1 MNGNDFM
8 SWVLRSPFH
17 GMLSKSMMLTTVT
30 GCKTGKRYTTPV
42 EYYDQG
48 GYLWVITSR
57 DRKWWRNIRGGAE
70 VGLLLKR
77 KSVTAFA
84 ETILDEA
91 EVEAQLREYVQRMP
105 VSARAIGLL
114 EKNVPNEDSIKRVAK
129 DRLFVRLALR

>member
-1 MNGNDFM
+1 LGLALAVAWNVEQKHDA
-8 SWVLRSPFH
+8 H
-17 GMLSKSMMLTTVT
+17 HCDGMQDRK
-30 GCKTGKRYTTPV
+30 KYTTPV

-57 DRKWWRNIRGGAE
+57 NRTWWRNVRGGAE
-70 VGLLLKR
+70 ASLMLKR

-91 EVEAQLREYVQRMP
+91 EVEAQLREYVRRMP
-105 VSARAIGLL
+105 VSARALGLL
-114 EKNVPNEDSIKRVAK
+114 ENNALNEEAVKRVAK